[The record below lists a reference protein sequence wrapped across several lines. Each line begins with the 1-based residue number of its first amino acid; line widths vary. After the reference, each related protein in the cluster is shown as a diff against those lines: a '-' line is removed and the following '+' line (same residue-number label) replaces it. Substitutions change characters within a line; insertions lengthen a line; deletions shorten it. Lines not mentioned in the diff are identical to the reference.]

1 MGDEFGEYRMNADID
16 HAAGGALTGTD
27 LLAFGVE
34 ELVGYLA
41 KPSEQVG
48 VEDVFYRAES
58 VLDELGVSFSGI
70 AYWRGHRRFVVFAWA
85 ACQFW
90 GRCGCWFESI
100 LSAKVA
106 YEQWIV
112 QVRVG

>member
-27 LLAFGVE
+27 LPAFGVE

-58 VLDELGVSFSGI
+58 VLDELCVSFSGI

-85 ACQFW
+85 ACQAW